1 METEME
7 TKMETEMETEMEKER
22 KKRERERKRKK
33 QERRQKRKKI
43 EKKQREERE
52 NREKKE
58 KLKVQSKKEI
68 EDMLEKQ
75 KIAVDNAREDEF
87 VVENDFV
94 QVYTDGSYVYKDRAG
109 LGVWWNHGH
118 KMNVSKRIFA
128 SEALARG
135 GPSYA
140 ELEAVFC
147 ALEQILSSTSTIK
160 KVQINSDSEDVLNLM
175 DNWKTHAWK
184 KTDGE
189 EIYDDCFALKDVQ
202 KLSHLIAAVNYCGI
216 EIKWNQVKGH
226 VGIVGNVGADMLAK
240 EGCFS
245 S

>member
-1 METEME
+1 METE
-7 TKMETEMETEMEKER
+7 KEKER
-22 KKRERERKRKK
+22 KKKARKREKR
-33 QERRQKRKKI
+33 EERQKRKKI
-43 EKKQREERE
+43 ERKKRDERE
-52 NREKKE
+52 KRE
-58 KLKVQSKKEI
+58 KLKAERKKEI

-75 KIAVDNAREDEF
+75 KIAADNAREDEF

-94 QVYTDGSYVYKDRAG
+94 QVYTDGSYVCKDRAG

-118 KMNVSKRIFA
+118 KMNMSKRIFA

-160 KVQINSDSEDVLNLM
+160 KVQINSDSQRVLDLM
-175 DNWKTHAWK
+175 DNWTTHAWK
-184 KTDGE
+184 KTDDGE
-189 EIYDDCFALKDVQ
+189 EIHDDYFALKDVQ
-202 KLSHLIAAVNYCGI
+202 KLSHLIAAVNYCGT

-240 EGCFS
+240 EGMLS
-245 S
+245 